1 MNNSHNRTVGRRV
14 RERLSRREDILRAA
28 RKVFFAKGFMNA
40 TVDEIAEHC
49 GLAKGT
55 IYLYFKSKE
64 EIYVS
69 LMLKG
74 LSLLKQ
80 EMEKI
85 HSLRMPS
92 DRLVEKL
99 GEIYFN
105 FYRKNKEYFRIMF
118 LSSHPDVRA
127 RVSHELLDAS
137 IGAGK
142 ACLQV
147 VSDVIK
153 RGVETGMFR
162 KVDPW
167 AAATILWAM
176 INGTIMSHE
185 QDPICRDEV
194 IGLELEKILKEG
206 TDIIVNGLKEKS

>member
-1 MNNSHNRTVGRRV
+1 M
-14 RERLSRREDILRAA
+14 RERLTRKEAILKAA

-69 LMLKG
+69 LMIKG

-85 HSLRMPS
+85 DIRRVPS
-92 DRLVEKL
+92 DRLIEKL
-99 GEIYFN
+99 GKAYFD
-105 FYRKNKEYFRIMF
+105 FYKQNKEYFRIMF

-127 RVSHELLDAS
+127 RVSDELLKNS
-137 IGAGK
+137 IEIGK
-142 ACLQV
+142 GCIQI
-147 VSDVIK
+147 VSGVIK
-153 RGVETGMFR
+153 QGVDAGLFR

-167 AAATILWAM
+167 AAANIFWPML
-176 INGTIMSHE
+176 NGIIMSHE
-185 QDPICRDEV
+185 QNPICRDE
-194 IGLELEKILKEG
+194 IICMELGKILKESINLFL
-206 TDIIVNGLKEKS
+206 DGLRAKR